1 MVEGVCVQTETVL
14 RQALGERIIPVLTIN
29 KLDRGFL
36 ELQLDPEEMYQN
48 FVRVIENANVTIQT
62 YRDELLGDV
71 TCYPEKGNVAF
82 AAGLQGWA
90 FTIPQFARIYAKK
103 FGVDVAKMTQRLWGD
118 YYFDP
123 EAKTWS
129 GKSTSAS
136 GKPLSRA
143 FCKFVLEPIKTLFKA
158 CMDQDMVLL
167 DKMLTALNI
176 VLTTEEKSLQQK
188 RLL

>member
-1 MVEGVCVQTETVL
+1 
-14 RQALGERIIPVLTIN
+14 
-29 KLDRGFL
+29 
-36 ELQLDPEEMYQN
+36 
-48 FVRVIENANVTIQT
+48 
-62 YRDELLGDV
+62 
-71 TCYPEKGNVAF
+71 
-82 AAGLQGWA
+82 
-90 FTIPQFARIYAKK
+90 
-103 FGVDVAKMTQRLWGD
+103 MTQRLWGD

-158 CMDQDMVLL
+158 CMDQDMALL

-188 RLL
+188 RLLKAVMQKWLPADKALMEMMIVHLPSPAKAQRYRVENLYQGPQDDPSATSIRNCDPNGPLVMYVSKMVPTPDKGRFYAFGRVFSGTLVSKFLQYILSFLIPLKVDKK